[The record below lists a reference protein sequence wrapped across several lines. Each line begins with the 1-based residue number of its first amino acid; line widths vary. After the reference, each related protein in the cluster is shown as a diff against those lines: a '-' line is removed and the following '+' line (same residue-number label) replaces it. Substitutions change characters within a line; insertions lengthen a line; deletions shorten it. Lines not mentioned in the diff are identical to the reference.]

1 VPHRKT
7 TVSPYRAQV
16 LDRAMSILNALAA
29 RQDELSIA
37 ELCGQLRLH
46 KSTVHRLIMVLEGH
60 RLVAKNPENGRY
72 RLGLKLFELG
82 SKAIADLDLRE
93 RSRLHLTRLLQETR
107 ETVHLCILD
116 LGDVVYL
123 EKMEPERSM
132 RTASRV
138 GARHPAYCTAVGK
151 VLMSELPEADL
162 NALLKKVEFKPRTAR
177 TIISPEA
184 FRAELKKIRTRGY
197 ALDDEEIEEGLR
209 CVAAAVRDH
218 SGRAIAA
225 VSMSGPSFRMTDSRI
240 PALAESACRA
250 AMGLSAE
257 LGFAGAGAEA
267 AVGHATGN

>member
-1 VPHRKT
+1 MPHHKT
-7 TVSPYRAQV
+7 NASPYRAQV

-29 RQDELSIA
+29 RQEELTIA
-37 ELCGQLRLH
+37 ELCSKLRLH
-46 KSTVHRLIMVLEGH
+46 KSTVHRLMMVLEGH

-93 RSRLHLTRLLQETR
+93 RSRAHLTRLLQETR

-162 NALLKKVEFKPRTAR
+162 SALLKTIEFKPRTAR
-177 TIISPEA
+177 TIISPDA
-184 FRAELKKIRTRGY
+184 FRAELKRIRARGY

-240 PALAESACRA
+240 PALAESVCRV
-250 AMGLSAE
+250 AMGLSTE
-257 LGFAGAGAEA
+257 LGFAAIGAEVTA
-267 AVGHATGN
+267 GGAPGN

>member
-7 TVSPYRAQV
+7 KVSPYRAQV

-29 RQDELSIA
+29 RHEEMSVA
-37 ELCGQLRLH
+37 ELCSTLRLH
-46 KSTVHRLIMVLEGH
+46 KSTVHRLLMVLEGH
-60 RLVAKNPENGRY
+60 RLVARNPENGRY

-82 SKAIADLDLRE
+82 SKAIASLDLRE
-93 RSRLHLTRLLQETR
+93 RSRPYLTRLLQETR

-138 GARHPAYCTAVGK
+138 GVRHPAHCTAVGK
-151 VLMSELPEADL
+151 VMMSDLAAADLDALMSKIEL
-162 NALLKKVEFKPRTAR
+162 KPRTPR
-177 TIISPEA
+177 TITSPDA
-184 FRAELKKIRTRGY
+184 FRAELKRIRSRGY
-197 ALDDEEIEEGLR
+197 AFDDEEIEEGLR
-209 CVAAAVRDH
+209 CVAAAIRDH

-240 PALAESACRA
+240 PALAECVCRIA
-250 AMGLSAE
+250 AGLSSE
-257 LGFAGAGAEA
+257 LGYAGDRAEVATAGSDRD
-267 AVGHATGN
+267 